1 MVAPDWP
8 YSGHM
13 SILWAGRWGEGG
25 PASLLFYC
33 MALEVKLF
41 PFYLGIPP
49 DRKYFEES
57 KMRNIFWSH

>member
-13 SILWAGRWGEGG
+13 STLWAGRWGEGG
-25 PASLLFYC
+25 TASLLLYC

-41 PFYLGIPP
+41 VFILGFPQIG
-49 DRKYFEES
+49 
-57 KMRNIFWSH
+57 NIFGEPK